1 MHYDIF
7 LEMAKSDH
15 RPLGTWHGGGPVI
28 GTLDSIREERVG
40 E

>member
-15 RPLGTWHGGGPVI
+15 RPLGTWHGGPVM
-28 GTLDSIREERVG
+28 GTLDSIRERVG